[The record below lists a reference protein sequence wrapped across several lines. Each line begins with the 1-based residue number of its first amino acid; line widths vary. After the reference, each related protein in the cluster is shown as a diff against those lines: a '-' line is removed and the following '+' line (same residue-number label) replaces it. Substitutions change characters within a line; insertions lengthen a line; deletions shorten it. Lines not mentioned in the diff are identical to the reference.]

1 MLVVDRRSSIMS
13 TVDRGGPSAGQ
24 GGSSQSRTANIIDFD
39 LARCRKIIS
48 DLHYRLAR
56 FSNSDR
62 FYEEYE
68 LALYEY
74 FEGRGVYGEDEDD
87 LYDNFQN
94 EEEFSRFLTWY
105 SLHFVTDEY
114 DKTFPELYL
123 ERRKNQLSTLER
135 EILQSY
141 ARSVLSVYE
150 VQKVDPGKGIEIR
163 DIFADRVC
171 TIADSNAAKTLC
183 KWDLLYGGLIEI
195 RGYQILG
202 GMPLTVIPQ
211 KLRRFIEQNLLEI
224 YHEERENYRN
234 FRDYLKRASAEI
246 CALVEN
252 AVRSV
257 DRPESPADP
266 EADKYSLTSI
276 LFRVV
281 DYEAFLKT
289 IEKSPV
295 FTALDMRKP
304 GTAIPAKV
312 LRFYWL
318 HKEGTKGSVKNAP
331 GILFLKRDSLVAQC
345 SSVKRAEALR
355 AILEKMFS
363 SAIAYRT
370 TVHKSVEKRTET
382 AASGG
387 SSVPL
392 ESGVIGRDTITRQFD
407 NWIDEKIPSIGNI
420 TPREAVKTPDG
431 KRRLIEL
438 LKEFENQNEHA
449 MRRGL
454 KSPDAIFFPVE
465 KVRKELGL

>member
-1 MLVVDRRSSIMS
+1 MS
-13 TVDRGGPSAGQ
+13 TADRGGSSAGP
-24 GGSSQSRTANIIDFD
+24 GSSTENRAAQIIDFD

-48 DLHYRLAR
+48 DLHYRLTR

-74 FEGRGVYGEDEDD
+74 FEGRGVYGEDEDE
-87 LYDNFQN
+87 LYDNFQS
-94 EEEFSRFLTWY
+94 EEEFSKFLTWY

-123 ERRKNQLSTLER
+123 ERRKNQLSALER

-150 VQKVDPGKGIEIR
+150 VQRVDPGKGVEIR
-163 DIFADRVC
+163 DIFGDRVC
-171 TIADSNAAKTLC
+171 SIFDPAAAKTLC

-195 RGYQILG
+195 RGYHLLG
-202 GMPLTVIPQ
+202 GMPLTIIPQ

-252 AVRSV
+252 AVRNIE
-257 DRPESPADP
+257 RPEQPADA
-266 EADKYSLTSI
+266 EADKSALTSV
-276 LFRVV
+276 LFRVE
-281 DYEAFLKT
+281 DYDAVLKT

-295 FTALDMRKP
+295 FTASEPRKP
-304 GTAIPAKV
+304 GAPPAKV

-318 HKEGTKGSVKNAP
+318 HKEGVKGQLRSAP

-345 SSVKRAEALR
+345 SSARRAETLR
-355 AILEKMFS
+355 AILEKMFG
-363 SAIAYRT
+363 AIIAYRT
-370 TVHKSVEKRTET
+370 TVHKSVDKRAEKAPSERAPDYPEGGAIARET
-382 AASGG
+382 ASR
-387 SSVPL
+387 P
-392 ESGVIGRDTITRQFD
+392 FD
-407 NWIDEKIPSIGNI
+407 NWIDEKIAAIGNI
-420 TPREAVKTPDG
+420 TPREAVKTPEG
-431 KRRLIEL
+431 KRRLIDL
-438 LKEFENQNEHA
+438 LKDFENQNERA
-449 MRRGL
+449 LRRGI
-454 KSPDAIFFPVE
+454 KSPEAVFFPVE

>member
-1 MLVVDRRSSIMS
+1 MS
-13 TVDRGGPSAGQ
+13 TVDRG
-24 GGSSQSRTANIIDFD
+24 SSSENRTARIIDFD

-48 DLHYRLAR
+48 DIHYRLAR

-87 LYDNFQN
+87 LYDNFQS

-105 SLHFVTDEY
+105 SLYFVTDEH

-123 ERRKNQLSTLER
+123 DRRKNQLSALER

-150 VQKVDPGKGIEIR
+150 VQRVDPGKGVEIR
-163 DIFADRVC
+163 DVFADRVC
-171 TIADSNAAKTLC
+171 YVFDSVTANTLC
-183 KWDLLYGGLIEI
+183 KWDLIYAGLIEI
-195 RGYQILG
+195 RGYHILG

-211 KLRRFIEQNLLEI
+211 KIKRFIEQNLLEI
-224 YHEERENYRN
+224 YHEEREDYRN
-234 FRDYLKRASAEI
+234 FREYLKRTSAEI
-246 CALVEN
+246 YALVEN

-257 DRPESPADP
+257 DRPEAPVDP
-266 EADKYSLTSI
+266 EADRFSLTSI
-276 LFRVV
+276 LFRVN

-295 FTALDMRKP
+295 FTASEARKP
-304 GTAIPAKV
+304 GSYPPAKV

-318 HKEGTKGSVKNAP
+318 HKEGTKGSLRNAP
-331 GILFLKRDSLVAQC
+331 GVLLLKKDSLVVQC
-345 SSVKRAEALR
+345 SSAKRAETLR
-355 AILEKMFS
+355 SVLDKMFGP
-363 SAIAYRT
+363 ILAYRT
-370 TVHKSVEKRTET
+370 TVHKTVEKRAET
-382 AASGG
+382 AAAGASESLEG
-387 SSVPL
+387 STT
-392 ESGVIGRDTITRQFD
+392 GRDTTSRQFD

-420 TPREAVKTPDG
+420 TPREAVRTPDG
-431 KRRLIEL
+431 KRRLIDL

-449 MRRGL
+449 MRRGI
-454 KSPDAIFFPVE
+454 KGADAIFFPVE
-465 KVRKELGL
+465 KIRKELGL

>member
-1 MLVVDRRSSIMS
+1 MS
-13 TVDRGGPSAGQ
+13 TVDRGGHSAGP
-24 GGSSQSRTANIIDFD
+24 GSSSESRMAHIIDFD
-39 LARCRKIIS
+39 LARCRKVIS
-48 DLHYRLAR
+48 DLHYRLTR

-87 LYDNFQN
+87 LYDNFQS

-123 ERRKNQLSTLER
+123 ERRKNQLSALER

-141 ARSVLSVYE
+141 ARAMLSVYE
-150 VQKVDPGKGIEIR
+150 VQKVDPGKGVEIR
-163 DIFADRVC
+163 DIFGDRVC
-171 TIADSNAAKTLC
+171 VVADSNAAKNLC
-183 KWDLLYGGLIEI
+183 KWDLFYGGLIEI
-195 RGYQILG
+195 RGYHILG
-202 GMPLTVIPQ
+202 GMPLIVIPQ
-211 KLRRFIEQNLLEI
+211 KLRRFIEQNLLDI
-224 YHEERENYRN
+224 YNEERENYRN

-252 AVRSV
+252 AVRAV
-257 DRPESPADP
+257 DRPEPADP
-266 EADKYSLTSI
+266 DADKFSLTSI
-276 LFRVV
+276 LYRVV
-281 DYEAFLKT
+281 DYDTFLKT

-295 FTALDMRKP
+295 FTSLEQRKP
-304 GTAIPAKV
+304 GAGPPAKV

-318 HKEGTKGSVKNAP
+318 HKEGTKGSLKNAP

-345 SSVKRAEALR
+345 TSAKRAETLR
-355 AILEKMFS
+355 AILEKMFG
-363 SAIAYRT
+363 AVIDYRT
-370 TVHKSVEKRTET
+370 TIHKSVEKRTET
-382 AASGG
+382 ASSGG
-387 SSVPL
+387 NAEPSAG
-392 ESGVIGRDTITRQFD
+392 GVIGRETGLRQFD

-431 KRRLIEL
+431 KRRLIDL

-454 KSPDAIFFPVE
+454 KSPDAIFFPVD
-465 KVRKELGL
+465 KIRKELGL

>member
-1 MLVVDRRSSIMS
+1 MFYEDRRSLIMS

-24 GGSSQSRTANIIDFD
+24 GGSSESRTAHIIDFD

-48 DLHYRLAR
+48 DLHYRLTR

-87 LYDNFQN
+87 LYDNFQS

-123 ERRKNQLSTLER
+123 ERRKNQLSALER

-150 VQKVDPGKGIEIR
+150 VQKVDPGKGVEIR
-163 DIFADRVC
+163 DIFGGRVC
-171 TIADSNAAKTLC
+171 IVADSNAAKTLC
-183 KWDLLYGGLIEI
+183 KWDLFYGGLIEI
-195 RGYQILG
+195 RGYHILG
-202 GMPLTVIPQ
+202 GMPLIVIPQ

-252 AVRSV
+252 AVRTV
-257 DRPESPADP
+257 DRPEPADP
-266 EADKYSLTSI
+266 EADKFSLTSI

-281 DYEAFLKT
+281 DYDAFLKT

-295 FTALDMRKP
+295 FTSLEQRKP
-304 GTAIPAKV
+304 GGPPAKV

-318 HKEGTKGSVKNAP
+318 HKEGTKGSLKNAP

-345 SSVKRAEALR
+345 SSAKRAETLR
-355 AILEKMFS
+355 AILEKMFG

-382 AASGG
+382 AASAG
-387 SSVPL
+387 SSEPL
-392 ESGVIGRDTITRQFD
+392 EGGVIVRETISRQFD

-431 KRRLIEL
+431 KRRLIDL

-465 KVRKELGL
+465 KIRKELGL

>member
-1 MLVVDRRSSIMS
+1 MS
-13 TVDRGGPSAGQ
+13 TVDRGGSSAGQ
-24 GGSSQSRTANIIDFD
+24 GSSSDSRTAHIIDFD
-39 LARCRKIIS
+39 LARCRKIIA

-87 LYDNFQN
+87 IYDNFQS

-123 ERRKNQLSTLER
+123 ERRKNQLSALER

-150 VQKVDPGKGIEIR
+150 VQKVDTGKGVEIR
-163 DIFADRVC
+163 DIFGDRVC
-171 TIADSNAAKTLC
+171 TVADNNAAKTLC
-183 KWDLLYGGLIEI
+183 KWDLFYGGLIEI
-195 RGYQILG
+195 RGYHIMG
-202 GMPLTVIPQ
+202 GMPLIVIPQ

-252 AVRSV
+252 AVRTV
-257 DRPESPADP
+257 DRPEPADP
-266 EADKYSLTSI
+266 EADKFSLTSI

-281 DYEAFLKT
+281 DYDAFLKT

-295 FTALDMRKP
+295 FTSSEQRKP
-304 GTAIPAKV
+304 GGPPAKV
-312 LRFYWL
+312 LRFL
-318 HKEGTKGSVKNAP
+318 LAP
-331 GILFLKRDSLVAQC
+331 Q
-345 SSVKRAEALR
+345 
-355 AILEKMFS
+355 
-363 SAIAYRT
+363 
-370 TVHKSVEKRTET
+370 
-382 AASGG
+382 
-387 SSVPL
+387 
-392 ESGVIGRDTITRQFD
+392 GRDEGVPQKCPGHPVPQAGFSRG
-407 NWIDEKIPSIGNI
+407 PMLVG
-420 TPREAVKTPDG
+420 KTGRNPARD
-431 KRRLIEL
+431 
-438 LKEFENQNEHA
+438 
-449 MRRGL
+449 
-454 KSPDAIFFPVE
+454 P
-465 KVRKELGL
+465 